1 VRRDRRRRIPNTAVG
16 AIVVFVIV
24 VASVFAFTKELP
36 FTDGYEV
43 KATFTTAQNIRPS
56 SPVRIAGV
64 NVGEVTDV
72 QPLDSGDEELAA
84 ALGEDEAQAAAVK
97 DSGGQQAAVVTMR
110 IEDEA
115 RPINQD
121 ATFQLRPRL
130 FLEGNLFVDVKPGSP
145 GSPEAPD
152 GYTFPLEQ
160 SSVSVQ
166 LDQVLTTFQAD
177 VRENLQTFLDE
188 FGSALVDHGGAEGFQ
203 ELYRSSAGSFKATS
217 QVNEALLGTEPHDL
231 SGFVRNFDRVAVG
244 LSRNE
249 DQLKDLVTNF
259 RVFAGSFAAESAAL
273 ERGIRTLPE
282 VLEASRPAFRNLNAA
297 FPPLRAFAREAL
309 PGVRSTG
316 PTLDAATPWIHQV
329 RLLSSKREL
338 RGLTK
343 DLRPAVPRL
352 AKLSRRTLP
361 FLDQARALSSCFN
374 EVVIPWSNDSV
385 SVSPDPANTYPHD
398 AVGTVAEETGYGL
411 EGIAGESRSGDA
423 NGQYLR
429 VAAGG
434 GGNTV
439 VTPPPSG
446 EAEDFVGVVPFD
458 LLGSVPDISDS
469 AKTPF
474 RPEEPCERQEPPD
487 LRSRLGPAPQQA
499 AANTSS
505 PAQIPGPIGQLSR
518 RVEDVLGP
526 LGDAGAARML
536 QGDLDGQGTR
546 RWTKF
551 LSQDYPRLQRRV
563 RALGGSD

>member
-1 VRRDRRRRIPNTAVG
+1 VRGNRRHRLPNTVVG
-16 AIVVFVIV
+16 AIVVFVIAI
-24 VASVFAFTKELP
+24 ASVFAFTKQLP
-36 FTDGYEV
+36 FSDGYEV
-43 KATFTTAQNIRPS
+43 QAVFTTAQNIRTA

-72 QPLDSGDEELAA
+72 RPLDSGDEELAA
-84 ALGEDEAQAAAVK
+84 ALGEDEAQAGAVK
-97 DSGGQQAAVVTMR
+97 DSGGQQAAVVTMQ

-115 RPINQD
+115 RPIKQD

-152 GYTFPLEQ
+152 GHTFPLEQ

-166 LDQVLTTFQAD
+166 LDQVLTTFQSD
-177 VRENLQTFLDE
+177 VREDLRTFLDE
-188 FGSALVDHGGAEGFQ
+188 FGSALVDYGGAEGFQ
-203 ELYRSSAGSFKATS
+203 ELYRSSAGSFKSTS

-231 SGFVRNFDRVAVG
+231 SGFIRNFDRVAIG

-249 DQLKDLVTNF
+249 EQLKDLVTNF
-259 RVFAGSFAAESAAL
+259 RVFAGSFAAQDAAL
-273 ERGIRTLPE
+273 ERGIRTLPQ

-316 PTLDAATPWIHQV
+316 PTLDAATPWVHQV

-343 DLRPAVPRL
+343 DLRPTVPRL

-385 SVSPDPANTYPHD
+385 SVSPDPLNTYPHD

-434 GGNTV
+434 AGNTV
-439 VTPPPSG
+439 ITSPPSG
-446 EAEDFVGVVPFD
+446 EAENFVGVVPFD

-474 RPEEPCERQEPPD
+474 RPDRQCERQESPD
-487 LRSRLGPAPQQA
+487 LRSRLGPAPQQEA
-499 AANTSS
+499 VKASNLSAV
-505 PAQIPGPIGQLSR
+505 PGPVGELSR
-518 RVEDVLGP
+518 RVEDVLDP
-526 LGDAGAARML
+526 LGDTAAAKVL
-536 QGDLDGQGTR
+536 QGDLGGAGGE
-546 RWTKF
+546 RWVRF
-551 LSQDYPRLQRRV
+551 LRHDFPDLQRKIQ
-563 RALGGSD
+563 ALGGSG